1 MLLTLKVMLTNV
13 VCVVTVVFARQE
25 VVSTEALVPYQAMK
39 NCVNVKKC

>member
-1 MLLTLKVMLTNV
+1 MLSNV
-13 VCVVTVVFARQE
+13 NKCSVCVVIVVFARQE